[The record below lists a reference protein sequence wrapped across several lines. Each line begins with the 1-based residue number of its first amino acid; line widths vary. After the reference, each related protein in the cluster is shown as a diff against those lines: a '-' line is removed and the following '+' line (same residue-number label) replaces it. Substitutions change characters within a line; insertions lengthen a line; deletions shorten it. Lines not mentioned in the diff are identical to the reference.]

1 MAVGTLSNFEFDNI
15 CQQICYQ
22 LSTPKDNSGY
32 KVLEYHPAPWDQWL
46 EVGHL
51 EEGRRHH
58 AVHSIGYQ
66 DLPCLLGL

>member
-1 MAVGTLSNFEFDNI
+1 MLSA
-15 CQQICYQ
+15 
-22 LSTPKDNSGY
+22 LTPKDNSSY